1 MLSAVLTESGLWLL
15 AKTELGVMQSRL
27 FYLLAMLD
35 GSAVEKAAWLQRTS
49 N

>member
-15 AKTELGVMQSRL
+15 AKTELRVMLSLL
-27 FYLLAMLD
+27 FYLLAVLD
-35 GSAVEKAAWLQRTS
+35 GPAVEEAAWLQRTS